1 MGITGLSRHCIYKL
15 SALLINAFLSGY
27 WLTSPVVGT
36 AVGAVV
42 GLGIGFGADY
52 VMRKG
57 GVDEFVG
64 GAVSG
69 TVDGIK
75 NVGKKIGSLFS
86 W

>member
-1 MGITGLSRHCIYKL
+1 MAGAAAGAAVGSVV
-15 SALLINAFLSGY
+15 
-27 WLTSPVVGT
+27 PVVGT

-75 NVGKKIGSLFS
+75 NVGKKVGSLFS
-86 W
+86 